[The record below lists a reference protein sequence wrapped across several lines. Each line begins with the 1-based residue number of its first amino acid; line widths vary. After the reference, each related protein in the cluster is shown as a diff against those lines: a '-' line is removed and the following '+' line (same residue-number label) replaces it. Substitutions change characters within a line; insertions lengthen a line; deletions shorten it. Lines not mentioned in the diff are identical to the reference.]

1 MADRTPTQTISR
13 SNAKPLHGKVCINRI
28 VLLIRFTSKADKT
41 ITETPAVAL
50 VLEYIAESTRE
61 STGRERKPDRFGSV
75 MALDF

>member
-13 SNAKPLHGKVCINRI
+13 SNAKSLHGKVCINRI
-28 VLLIRFTSKADKT
+28 ILLIRFTSKAEQT

-61 STGRERKPDRFGSV
+61 STGRVFAPDRFGSV